1 MEYQTL
7 DMRHQ
12 TSDLIFKSS
21 IQYHITRYL
30 LSITYYF
37 ICFLLFLITN
47 HALCD
52 FVIVQ
57 NGKPVCLI
65 VIPENPSEQEKFA
78 INELNF
84 YVNKI
89 TRTVLDIRSDSMPI
103 QSGNIILIGTYENNK
118 YINSL
123 YKKRLLQNVD
133 NLKDEEF
140 IVANISD
147 DNINMLVTTGK
158 PERGVIYAVNRLIE
172 EMISNATGLN
182 PVDLDFDL
190 PIRTT
195 LSIKDMNIRSK
206 PFYPIRCTI
215 SQEDPIW
222 LSRHRIN
229 ISGAEGV
236 WTGTGIDD
244 GLGTAFKYVYDS
256 QFEDMQDE
264 SVPKRMNRIND
275 LRKRLWDLRDR
286 GIETYLFMYVMG
298 EPTKAI
304 MANHPELLEDKVKYQ
319 NSRNGEWYQPISW
332 TKPEARDLIKRLVKS
347 IIKTYSPTLT
357 GFHLRSWGWET
368 RAPNGDNS
376 QLQKALWDIYSD
388 IINSALEVDP
398 NFKFIIS
405 GYDSVWLKDPDRTN
419 LARLP
424 KGTIL
429 MQKWGI
435 DGEPTNDPEIKISFI
450 NDVSKYGHKAVI
462 ISHDVE
468 EVMPLWMIEADLFA
482 EGLRKY
488 SVNPYLNGLGGFT
501 LQGEGGL
508 AILDKIVSSR
518 LIYDPNEDYVSLMKN
533 YLIRGYGEKSAQY
546 ILSGLRKNTNVL
558 SDYFSDYAGT
568 LSLTGKYGD
577 GSRGYATRFWNII
590 GKSAVKDTLSI
601 PNIKSVEYAK
611 ERLSSLLPRQQDSA
625 NDMYNAKVS
634 LLPSSD
640 QYLSDYMDSMHLM
653 RMWSRFFASRLCLVE
668 AREIG
673 LKGGSRESL
682 IRKLSSA
689 IEYSKEMSNEIAE
702 IKYFIDV
709 FNYTDDSARES
720 LIALIDE
727 EIRFLSDVDPEIIS
741 STNDQNENDEKAI
754 FSIKDI
760 LLHPNPVSSS
770 ATFCYTL
777 GLGADEVTITIYTIL
792 GRRIKTINCTSIDK
806 GYNEEAWDIRDE
818 AGNMLSS
825 GTYLYKIVAIKDD
838 KKVYKIGKFSVIR

>member
-1 MEYQTL
+1 MKF
-7 DMRHQ
+7 Q
-12 TSDLIFKSS
+12 TSDFIFSTDLTINYSSLLTTFCLIFL
-21 IQYHITRYL
+21 I
-30 LSITYYF
+30 
-37 ICFLLFLITN
+37 LITGN
-47 HALCD
+47 ALCD

-57 NGKPVCLI
+57 NGRPECTI
-65 VIPENPSEQEKFA
+65 VIPENPSDQEKFA
-78 INELNF
+78 ADEINF
-84 YVNKI
+84 FVNKI
-89 TRTVLDIRSDSMPI
+89 TGIKLDVKTDFMPI
-103 QSGNIILIGTYENNK
+103 QLNNIILIGTYENNK

-123 YKKRLLQNVD
+123 FNKRLLQNLD

-140 IVANISD
+140 IVTNIID
-147 DNINMLVTTGK
+147 GNINMLVTTGN
-158 PERGVIYAVNRLIE
+158 PPRGVIYAVNRLIE
-172 EMISNATGLN
+172 EMITSATGLK

-190 PIRTT
+190 PRRTT
-195 LSIKDMNIRSK
+195 LSIRDMNIRLK

-215 SQEDPIW
+215 SQEDPTW

-229 ISGAEGV
+229 VSAAEGV
-236 WTGTGIDD
+236 WSGTGIDD

-264 SVPKRMNRIND
+264 SIAKRMNRIND
-275 LRKRLWDLRDR
+275 LRKRLWDLKDR

-298 EPTKAI
+298 EPTKAM

-332 TKPEARDLIKRLVKS
+332 TKPEVRDLIKRLVQS

-368 RAPNGDNS
+368 RAPNGDRT

-388 IINSALEVDP
+388 IISSALEVDP

-419 LARLP
+419 LSRLP
-424 KGTIL
+424 KGTVI

-450 NDVSKYGHKAVI
+450 NDISKYGHKAVV

-488 SVNPYLNGLGGFT
+488 SVNPYINGLGGFT
-501 LQGEGGL
+501 IQGEMGL
-508 AILDKIVSSR
+508 AVLDRIVSSR
-518 LIYDPNEDYVSLMKN
+518 LIYDLNEDYVSLMRN
-533 YLIRGYGEKSAQY
+533 YLIRGYGEKSAQN
-546 ILSGLRKNTNVL
+546 ILSGIRKNTMVL

-590 GKSAVKDTLSI
+590 GKSAVKDTLSM
-601 PNIKSVEYAK
+601 PNIRTVEYAK
-611 ERLSSLLPRQQDSA
+611 ERLMSLLPRQQDSA
-625 NDMYNAKVS
+625 NDIYNAKIS
-634 LLPSSD
+634 LLQSSD
-640 QYLSDYMDSMHLM
+640 QYLSDYLDCLHLM
-653 RMWSRFFASRLCLVE
+653 RMWARFFASRLCLVE

-673 LKGGSRESL
+673 LKGGTRES
-682 IRKLSSA
+682 IIKKISGA
-689 IEYSKEMSNEIAE
+689 IEYSKEMSYEIAE
-702 IKYFIDV
+702 IRSFVNV

-720 LIALIDE
+720 LINLIDE
-727 EIRFLSDVDPEIIS
+727 EIIFLSNVDPEIIS
-741 STNDQNENDEKAI
+741 SVDEQDEDNEKAV
-754 FSIKDI
+754 FSIKEI
-760 LLHPNPVSSS
+760 LIHPNPARSS

-777 GLGADEVTITIYTIL
+777 GTSVDEIKITIYTIS
-792 GRRIKTINCTSIDK
+792 GRLTKTINCTSTDK
-806 GYNEEAWDIRDE
+806 GYNEETWDIRDE

-825 GTYLYKIVAIKDD
+825 GTYLYKIVAVKDG
-838 KKVYKIGKFSVIR
+838 KKIHKIGKLSIIR